1 MIRHDPL
8 SCLAPA
14 TEAAP
19 APPSPAPTPKPRKG
33 KPPPLLRELAAVTD
47 DTLAF
52 LAGGPDQQPGDYER
66 NQKRAAE
73 IRADFTAFC
82 AERPQYSNW
91 RQAWAAYCA
100 NQKLFRQSIASV
112 EVTFRP
118 ASQKPVPIVSL
129 PASPVQASAPPAIPL
144 WQQRARLRA
153 VRAFSHEP

>member
-1 MIRHDPL
+1 MTRHDPL

-19 APPSPAPTPKPRKG
+19 APPSPAPTVKPRKG
-33 KPPPLLRELAAVTD
+33 KLPPLLRELAAVSD

-66 NQKRAAE
+66 NRKRAAE
-73 IRADFTAFC
+73 IRAEFTAFC

-100 NQKLFRQSIASV
+100 NQKLFRQALASV
-112 EVTFRP
+112 EVSFRP
-118 ASQKPVPIVSL
+118 AIQKPVPIVTL
-129 PASPVQASAPPAIPL
+129 PARPVQTPCIPL

-153 VRAFSHEP
+153 VRAFSHET